1 MFFLLRAAFWLTV
14 VFFALPPED
23 RPALASGATPATA
36 TMVAAQASHAIAEA
50 CLNRPESC
58 ADGAVIAAELGHRAA
73 RVMAALSSLAAQ
85 AGGLETTTVTQ

>member
-23 RPALASGATPATA
+23 RPALAAGGTPAPV
-36 TMVAAQASHAIAEA
+36 VAAAVEASHAVTEA
-50 CLNRPESC
+50 CLRQPETC

-73 RVMAALSSLAAQ
+73 RVMAALSSLAAE
-85 AGGLETTTVTQ
+85 AGGLTTTSVTQ